1 MINRVTHQT
10 IQRTALTN
18 LQRNLTTMSDLQGKL
33 SSGKNLQRPSDDPSA
48 VGRAMAMR
56 ADKAAAVQA
65 RRNADDG
72 VAWLAQIDTALQ
84 SSISVLRRARD
95 LTVQGASTGAMGQT
109 PRNAIATEL
118 DGIRDTLLDLAN
130 TNVNGRLVFAGTSSN
145 AVAFEGPTSAT
156 PYAWNGTADA
166 SVSRRLGPDATV
178 RVDADGAGAFGTAA
192 ASVFQLIDDIAADLR
207 AGNEVSNRLGEID
220 DRMDAM
226 LSTLADVGIRYK
238 QVTDA
243 QKTLELTVQNFTSS
257 ISGIEDIDLAETVME
272 LQMQEVAYQGA
283 LGAAARVLQPTLM
296 DFLR

>member
-10 IQRTALTN
+10 IQRTALSN
-18 LQRNLTTMSDLQGKL
+18 LQRNLTSMADLQGKL

-84 SSISVLRRARD
+84 SSISALRRARD

-130 TNVNGRLVFAGTSSN
+130 TNVNGRLVFAGTSSD
-145 AVAFEGPTSAT
+145 AVAFEGHDAAT

-166 SVSRRLGPDATV
+166 PVNRRLGPDATV
-178 RVDADGAGAFGTAA
+178 RVDADGSTAFGVGA

-207 AGNEVSNRLGEID
+207 AGNEVSNRLGELD
-220 DRMDAM
+220 ARMDAM

-243 QKTLELTVQNFTSS
+243 QQTLELTVQNFTSS

-283 LGAAARVLQPTLM
+283 LGATARVLQPTLM

>member
-18 LQRNLTTMSDLQGKL
+18 LQRNLTTMADMQGKL

-109 PRNAIATEL
+109 PRNALATEL

-130 TNVNGRLVFAGTSSN
+130 TNVNGRLVFAGTSSD
-145 AVAFEGPTSAT
+145 AVAFEGNGAPT

-166 SVSRRLGPDATV
+166 AVNRRLGPDATV
-178 RVDADGAGAFGTAA
+178 RVDADGAKAFGAGAT
-192 ASVFQLIDDIAADLR
+192 SVFQLIDDIAADLR
-207 AGNEVSNRLGEID
+207 AGNEVTSRLGEID
-220 DRMDAM
+220 VRMDAM

-243 QKTLELTVQNFTSS
+243 QQTLELTVQDFTSS

-283 LGAAARVLQPTLM
+283 LGATARVLQPTLM